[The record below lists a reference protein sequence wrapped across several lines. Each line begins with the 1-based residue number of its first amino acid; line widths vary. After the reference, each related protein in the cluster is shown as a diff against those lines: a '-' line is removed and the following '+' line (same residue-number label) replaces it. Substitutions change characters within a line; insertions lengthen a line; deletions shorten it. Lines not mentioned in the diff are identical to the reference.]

1 MHIISHTK
9 VIEAQKDNPDCSIA
23 LDQWY
28 RLTKRSNWK
37 NYSELKS
44 CFPATDKVGDKFI
57 FDIAGNK
64 LRLIAAIHFNTQR
77 IFIRSVLTHKD
88 YDKGDC
94 K

>member
-9 VIEAQKDNPDCSIA
+9 IIEAQKDNPDCRIA

-28 RLTKRSNWK
+28 RLTKRSNWT
-37 NYSELKS
+37 NFSEVKS
-44 CFPATDKVGDKFI
+44 CFPATDKVGDKFV

-88 YDKGDC
+88 YNKGDW